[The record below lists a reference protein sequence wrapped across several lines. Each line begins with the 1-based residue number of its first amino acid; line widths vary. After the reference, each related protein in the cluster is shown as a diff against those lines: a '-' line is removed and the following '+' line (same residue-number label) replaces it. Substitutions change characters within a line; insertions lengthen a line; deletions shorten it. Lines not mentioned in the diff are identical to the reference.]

1 MRGRSLLAITAMV
14 SLLAALAWA
23 DLKEGLV
30 GLWLFDEQGGDV
42 IKDSSGKGNDGTLKG
57 GKIKRVKGKFGNA
70 LEFPGNNMVYA
81 EIPDAS
87 WLDLE
92 KFTLMAWVY
101 SEKIT
106 GKWQIVASKENRG
119 PTGRN
124 YGMFL
129 NINTGVLHYSFT
141 RASSWRSYNAKTPL
155 TDGKWHHVAI
165 TYDGKS
171 FKAYVDGEVD
181 AETSI
186 SEKPDM
192 HDNSIFIG
200 GCPLDGSY
208 ALTGMVDE
216 VAVYNRALS
225 EAEIKSAME
234 GFSKVILGVDP
245 SSKLATTW
253 GELKKR

>member
-1 MRGRSLLAITAMV
+1 MRRIFILGLLLLLALPMSHV
-14 SLLAALAWA
+14 FG

-42 IKDSSGKGNDGTLKG
+42 IKDSSENGNDGTITGNVKH
-57 GKIKRVKGKFGNA
+57 VKGKFGNA
-70 LEFPGNNMVYA
+70 LEFPGTNNVYA
-81 EIPDAS
+81 EVPDAA

-92 KFTLMAWVY
+92 NFTLMAWVY

-165 TYDGKS
+165 TFDGKS
-171 FKAYVDGEVD
+171 FKAYVDGTVD
-181 AETSI
+181 AETQI
-186 SEKPDM
+186 SDKPDM

-225 EAEIKSAME
+225 EGEIKEAME

-245 SSKLATTW
+245 NSKLTTMW
-253 GELKKR
+253 GAMKAR